1 MTTMDTNASVAVDQD
16 GQRTAKLYR
25 AAWRWHFYA
34 GLYVIPFFIMLALT
48 GLGILWSS
56 LLEGRDGEYLQVTI
70 GDQVQ
75 PVSLQAQA
83 AQAAFPEGEMKEYIV
98 PIKPNTVA
106 LFRFATPDG
115 QMMAAV
121 NPYSAELVEV
131 FPRRQFWY
139 QFFEDIHGELLIG
152 TVGDRLIEIAASLG
166 MVLLAT
172 GLYMWWARFEGWASV
187 VPNFKARGRALW
199 KSLHVTTGLWG
210 SLVLM
215 FFLLSGLSWS
225 GVWGDK
231 LVQAWSTFPAEKWN
245 NVPLSDKTH
254 ADLNPGYKLMPWAI
268 EKTPLPLSG
277 SLAGSDGLAEGVP
290 VTIDTIDAFAR
301 SIGFTGRYRLSF
313 PSSDTGVWT
322 LNRDSMS
329 LDSTNPL
336 QDRTVHIDQYTGK
349 ILADV
354 GFADY
359 SVPGKTMA
367 VGMALH
373 MGTAGWWSVAFN
385 TLYCLS
391 VVFLCV
397 SGGVMWWKRRPS
409 GAFRLAA
416 PPMPRELPFW
426 KGAALFGLAISLFF
440 PLAGLALIGAL
451 LIDLIVVSNLP
462 RLKAVMS

>member
-1 MTTMDTNASVAVDQD
+1 MTHIEIDANAASEEK
-16 GQRTAKLYR
+16 QRTAKLYR

-56 LLEGRDGEYLQVTI
+56 LLEGRDGEYIRVVVQV
-70 GDQVQ
+70 QHQ

-83 AQAAFPEGEMKEYIV
+83 AQEAIPAGELKEYIV
-98 PIKPNTVA
+98 PIRDDTVA
-106 LFRFATPDG
+106 LFRFATQDG
-115 QMMAAV
+115 QQMAAV
-121 NPYSAELVEV
+121 DPYTAQVV
-131 FPRRQFWY
+131 DTFPRRQFWY
-139 QFFEDIHGELLIG
+139 QFFEDVHGELLMG
-152 TVGDRLIEIAASLG
+152 TFGDRLVEIAASLG

-187 VPNFKARGRALW
+187 LPNLKARGRSLW

-215 FFLLSGLSWS
+215 FFLLSGLAWS
-225 GVWGDK
+225 GIWGDR
-231 LVQAWSTFPAEKWN
+231 LVQAWSTFPAEKWS

-254 ADLNPGYKLMPWAI
+254 ADLNPGYKLVPWAI

-277 SLAGSDGLAEGVP
+277 SLAGENGLAQGVP
-290 VTIDTIDAFAR
+290 VTLDTIDAFAR
-301 SIGFTGRYRLSF
+301 DIGFDGRYRLSF
-313 PSSDTGVWT
+313 PSGEAGVWT

-329 LDSTNPL
+329 LDSTNPMR
-336 QDRTVHIDQYTGK
+336 DRTMHLDQYTGR

-354 GFADY
+354 GYADY
-359 SVPGKTMA
+359 SVAGKAMA

-385 TLYCLS
+385 TVYCLA
-391 VVFLCV
+391 VVFLCI
-397 SGGVMWWKRRPS
+397 SGAVMWWKRRPS
-409 GAFRLAA
+409 GTGRLAP

-426 KGAALFGLAISLFF
+426 KGAALAGLAISLFF
-440 PLAGLALIGAL
+440 PLGGLAIIAAL
-451 LIDLIVVSNLP
+451 VIDIVVVSKVP
-462 RLKAVMS
+462 RLKAAMS